1 MRVCHSMKIQQQ
13 MSTAAGD
20 HHIFN
25 CQHEAESELGRV
37 STIPVVFYLPNA
49 ATLFIVPYVV
59 VNCPPPPY
67 NYFCVCNFATG
78 MNCNVN
84 IFEDRGLPE
93 GSRPSGCESTTALI
107 YQCLLALRYT
117 SFRKAVS
124 PNSSQMVPPTED
136 QVFKYPNLW
145 RIFLIQ
151 SPSPIHPLPTPH
163 TNSLLRSLSKFL
175 FCCCDKTL

>member
-1 MRVCHSMKIQQQ
+1 MLWW
-13 MSTAAGD
+13 TA
-20 HHIFN
+20 
-25 CQHEAESELGRV
+25 
-37 STIPVVFYLPNA
+37 
-49 ATLFIVPYVV
+49 
-59 VNCPPPPY
+59 PPPY

-175 FCCCDKTL
+175 FCCCDKTLWARERIRERVFNWACGYRRLEPTVAERRCGGRQLSSCWELT